1 MSRVEATPGLQP
13 QGAISAP
20 RTINRPDYTTL
31 YNTIYYCMTPV
42 TLCQTLV
49 SPEGGSGPSPFE
61 EAL

>member
-13 QGAISAP
+13 QGAFLTAD
-20 RTINRPDYTTL
+20 NGPDYTTL

-49 SPEGGSGPSPFE
+49 SSEGGSDPSPFE